1 MPLPKFKH
9 YSYRDAADELKISL
23 DKLKYLLD
31 QGYLRHAISMS
42 SSNNRHYKIS
52 SLEGLSGFGQYLQAI
67 DSNDIGKA
75 GWLSNELDSEVSKLT
90 QHYPDDYL
98 YLNHSDIDS
107 FTFNLDPEDERHEYF
122 YAVALE
128 DLKGGKHLILDRSGL
143 SEINFGKLIDD
154 WFFTNGV
161 ISGEEIDSLLDKESV
176 ELERKDSAGVF
187 IERYFNSY
195 LSDHGGEIPSVE
207 QFIAYAES
215 RYNEKTESFDSNPDD
230 ITEEEEKG
238 NEPKDLD
245 GSVRIS
251 GLLLTR
257 KNLGGRLYRFKNK
270 LTSKQR
276 SVLKK

>member
-42 SSNNRHYKIS
+42 SSMNSHYKIA
-52 SLEGLSGFGQYLQAI
+52 SLEGLSGFDQYLQAI
-67 DSNDIGKA
+67 GSYDISRA

-90 QHYPDDYL
+90 QYYPDDYL

-107 FTFNLDPEDERHEYF
+107 FTFNLDPDDERHEYF

-128 DLKGGKHLILDRSGL
+128 DLKGGKHLIIDSSGL

-176 ELERKDSAGVF
+176 ELERKDSASVF

-195 LSDHGGEIPSVE
+195 LGDHGGDIPNVE

-230 ITEEEEKG
+230 ITEEEKKG

-251 GLLLTR
+251 GSHLTR
-257 KNLGGRLYRFKNK
+257 KSLGGRLYRLKNK